1 MKKTVHELSRK
12 ENETLGEKQDL
23 DDFAKCQ
30 EEHALATNEA
40 NLIYIQGH
48 YYYQT

>member
-12 ENETLGEKQDL
+12 DKETIGEKQDL
-23 DDFAKCQ
+23 DDFGKCQ
-30 EEHALATNEA
+30 EEHSLATNKA
-40 NLIYIQGH
+40 NLVYIQGH